1 MKSASI
7 QRRIFVACM
16 ALTLVALFSI
26 VSSIYIAV
34 KINSVSAEAS
44 LVENKQDQII
54 QIADDIYD
62 VHNLLQMFMFS
73 GDAEVL
79 TQFHQEFALL
89 DENFARLREA
99 SANTAF
105 AQTAETIIASL
116 EEWQAEIAKPQLEYF
131 GQTSGLDIAMLLE
144 GSPQSAE
151 IWRGVESELEGI
163 GAAVEEQLDGLSAD
177 LASNQFIME
186 NIGYV
191 TGAAF
196 IVASLGLYFYFSRA
210 IGRPLMQLAGV
221 TERLQRADWEVEV
234 PGVGRAD
241 EIGAVA
247 KGLANTRDAGR
258 EKEIRDKKRAAEA
271 AQQAKEAEQLRQ
283 AVADFEGEI
292 ASLLGEFDGAGSDLS
307 LSAESLLAMVSDS
320 QDYTRSVTDA
330 AQATGS
336 SVQNVASAVEE
347 MSISIREISQ
357 QTQNVSQLTQDTSDS
372 AQSAIGKVEGLK
384 GMSEQ
389 IHDVIG
395 LINGIA
401 GQINL
406 LALNA
411 TIESARAGEAGKGFA
426 VVAQQVKQLADQ
438 TAKATEE
445 ITRVIGQ
452 VSDGVS
458 DVVQAINGIGEAI
471 NDVSLN
477 TAAVAAAVE
486 EQSSALEEISNN
498 VSNVSEQTS
507 QVADSVDG
515 VNAKVSETSQ
525 TAGSITGLSQ
535 TVQEGSTRLG
545 KAVEGFVRSVTQQPK
560 GADA

>member
-1 MKSASI
+1 
-7 QRRIFVACM
+7 
-16 ALTLVALFSI
+16 
-26 VSSIYIAV
+26 
-34 KINSVSAEAS
+34 
-44 LVENKQDQII
+44 
-54 QIADDIYD
+54 
-62 VHNLLQMFMFS
+62 MFT
-73 GDAEVL
+73 GDLEILA
-79 TQFHQEFALL
+79 QFREDFGLL
-89 DENFARLREA
+89 DENFGVLREV
-99 SANTAF
+99 SADTTF
-105 AQTAETIIASL
+105 APTVETIIASL
-116 EEWQAEIAKPQLEYF
+116 EEWQAEIARPQLEYF
-131 GQTSGLDIAMLLE
+131 GQPSGQDIAMLLE
-144 GSPQSAE
+144 GSPQNTM
-151 IWRGVESELEGI
+151 IWTLVERELDRV
-163 GAAVEEQLDGLSAD
+163 GAQVEQELDALSAS
-177 LASNQFIME
+177 LESNQFVLE
-186 NIGYV
+186 QIGYV

-196 IVASLGLYFYFSRA
+196 IVAGLGLYLYFSRA
-210 IGRPLMQLAGV
+210 IGRPLTQLAGV
-221 TERLQRADWEVEV
+221 TEKLRQADWAVEV
-234 PGVGRAD
+234 PGVDRSD
-241 EIGAVA
+241 EIGALA
-247 KGLANTRDAGR
+247 KGLASTRDAGR
-258 EKEIRDKKRAAEA
+258 EKEMRDKSRAAEA
-271 AQQAKEAEQLRQ
+271 EQKAKEAVELRH
-283 AVADFEGEI
+283 AVARFEGEI

-307 LSAESLLAMVSDS
+307 SSAESLLAMVSDS

-384 GMSEQ
+384 AMSEK

-515 VNAKVSETSQ
+515 VNAKVVETSA
-525 TAGSITGLSQ
+525 TAGSITGLSH
-535 TVQEGSTRLG
+535 TVREGSTRLG
-545 KAVEGFVRSVTQQPK
+545 EAVEGFVRSVPPPRM